1 MKNLITITSLLAA
14 GTLLANA
21 ATETENPSILLTLPE
36 SVDAVYTGQKT
47 FSVATYKDKDLGTIW
62 LSSNNGGGLG
72 NYPQNG
78 EGTWVNSSNSGT
90 ITFCGR
96 AAAYGDHLA
105 LLLGSDITVGTEL
118 SSLTLSA
125 GAISD
130 EAYVSSYSLKLGLL
144 DASGNFLGTTDF
156 AVQAYNTDTD
166 SASVT
171 IVFEEA
177 IKWESGYKILAGVI
191 ANGNSSGSNT
201 DSYTISGITASYTVI
216 PEPSAFGLLAGLG
229 ALALAASRRR
239 RRKA

>member
-1 MKNLITITSLLAA
+1 MKNLITITSLLAV

-21 ATETENPSILLTLPE
+21 ATETENPSILLTLPKSGKAE
-36 SVDAVYTGQKT
+36 YTGAQT
-47 FSVATYKDKDLGTIW
+47 FSVETYKNKDLDTIW
-62 LSSNNGGGLG
+62 LSSNNSGLA

-96 AAAYGDHLA
+96 GWASGDHLA

-118 SSLTLSA
+118 ASLTLSA

-130 EAYVSSYSLKLGLL
+130 EAYVSSYRLKLGLL
-144 DASGNFLGTTDF
+144 DANGNFLGTTDF
-156 AVQAYNTDTD
+156 AFQDYNTNTD

-177 IKWESGYKILAGVI
+177 IKWESGYKILAGVV

-201 DSYTISGITASYTVI
+201 DSYTISGITASYTAAI

-229 ALALAASRRR
+229 ALALAGTRRR